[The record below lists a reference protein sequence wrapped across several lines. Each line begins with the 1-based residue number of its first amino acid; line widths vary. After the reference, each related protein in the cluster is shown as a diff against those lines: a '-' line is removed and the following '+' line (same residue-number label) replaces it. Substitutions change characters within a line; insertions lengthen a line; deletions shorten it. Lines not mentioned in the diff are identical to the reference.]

1 MTSGVP
7 SKLTT
12 RPHQMFIL
20 CSSADMIR
28 CDLGSLCICYSSISG
43 AVSTTIQRMD
53 EEAAKAQI
61 GNCRK
66 LCSPKTTF
74 GSMDLPSLCLCPYNN
89 QIDLSA
95 ERCGAYEVPTYMA
108 GRYSSTCRKTLS
120 TRDQIILP
128 PNAFTRSVRIS
139 EFLSRTPLSPV
150 CPCPGR
156 VFIPL
161 GSSAASPSLVQS
173 AWLVR
178 LKNHQCERC
187 FGQRR

>member
-1 MTSGVP
+1 MTSTTHQTTTTRTMTSGVP

-28 CDLGSLCICYSSISG
+28 CDLGSLCICYSSISSG
-43 AVSTTIQRMD
+43 VSTTIQRMI

-95 ERCGAYEVPTYMA
+95 VRCGAYEVPTWQA

-139 EFLSRTPLSPV
+139 EFLSRSPRSPPCARALVACSSPLAPPQLHLHL
-150 CPCPGR
+150 CNLPGW
-156 VFIPL
+156 
-161 GSSAASPSLVQS
+161 SD
-173 AWLVR
+173 
-178 LKNHQCERC
+178 
-187 FGQRR
+187 